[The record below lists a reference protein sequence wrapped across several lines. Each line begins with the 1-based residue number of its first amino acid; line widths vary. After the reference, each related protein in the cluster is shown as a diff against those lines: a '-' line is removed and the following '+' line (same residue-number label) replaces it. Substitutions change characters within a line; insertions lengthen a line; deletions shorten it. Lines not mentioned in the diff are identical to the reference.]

1 MYLFPKASN
10 AKPVRGTP
18 RNRLCRAAG
27 VAPSQ
32 GVGEAKRSLGVEF
45 VDSLQ
50 AATNSFH
57 FLTMYSFSSITAFQQ
72 AMPPM
77 RCS

>member
-1 MYLFPKASN
+1 M
-10 AKPVRGTP
+10 PVRGTP

-27 VAPSQ
+27 VAPLQ
-32 GVGEAKRSLGVEF
+32 GGGEAKRSLGVEF
-45 VDSLQ
+45 VDCRQ

-57 FLTMYSFSSITAFQQ
+57 FLTMYSFSSITAFQH

>member
-1 MYLFPKASN
+1 MDETEALLLMAVF
-10 AKPVRGTP
+10 V
-18 RNRLCRAAG
+18 G
-27 VAPSQ
+27 VTL
-32 GVGEAKRSLGVEF
+32 EI
-45 VDSLQ
+45 VDSPPAAACRRADPGRRQ

-57 FLTMYSFSSITAFQQ
+57 LRTMYSFSSITAFQQ